1 MDDLLADALA
11 AGAGI
16 SHDDSSRPTAAWP
29 SDRDIERHRQRMA
42 ATLRELPEDLT
53 VAQLRDAL
61 EG

>member
-1 MDDLLADALA
+1 MDELIRNALA

-16 SHDDSSRPTAAWP
+16 THGDAGRLAAVWP
-29 SDRDIERHRQRMA
+29 SEAAIERFRQKIA

-61 EG
+61 DG